1 MRPRRRGVQSL
12 QRARRSGTIVY
23 GRALA
28 VQQSE
33 PPRGCGVMRRVLICE
48 DEPLLAADLALIVEE
63 AGHAVCG
70 VFPNARDAL
79 NNVGELNPDLAII
92 DLNLA
97 DGDTGA
103 AVAHTLQ
110 SLGIRVIILS
120 GNSNV
125 GAGLGLVPHTFASK
139 PVSKEVMVQLLG
151 PGEHAAT
158 KTGPSLSIA

>member
-1 MRPRRRGVQSL
+1 
-12 QRARRSGTIVY
+12 
-23 GRALA
+23 
-28 VQQSE
+28 
-33 PPRGCGVMRRVLICE
+33 MRRVLICE
-48 DEPLLAADLALIVEE
+48 DEPLLAADLALVVEE

-70 VFPNARDAL
+70 VFHNARDAL
-79 NNVGELNPDLAII
+79 SNVGELDPDLAII
-92 DLNLA
+92 DLKLA

-139 PVSKEVMVQLLG
+139 PVSKEVMGQLLG

-158 KTGPSLSIA
+158 KKGPSLQYRD

>member
-1 MRPRRRGVQSL
+1 
-12 QRARRSGTIVY
+12 
-23 GRALA
+23 
-28 VQQSE
+28 
-33 PPRGCGVMRRVLICE
+33 MRRVLICE
-48 DEPLLAADLALIVEE
+48 DEPLLAADLALVVEE

-70 VFPNARDAL
+70 VFHNAGDAL
-79 NNVGELNPDLAII
+79 SNVGELDPDLAII
-92 DLNLA
+92 DLKLA

-125 GAGLGLVPHTFASK
+125 GAGLGLVPHTFAPK

-158 KTGPSLSIA
+158 KTGPSLQYRD